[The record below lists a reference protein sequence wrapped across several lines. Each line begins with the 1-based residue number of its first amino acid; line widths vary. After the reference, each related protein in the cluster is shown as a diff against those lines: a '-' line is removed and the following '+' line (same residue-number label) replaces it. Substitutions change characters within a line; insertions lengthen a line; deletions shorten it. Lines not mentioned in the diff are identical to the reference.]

1 MLLSVSKA
9 ARLIGVSI
17 STLRRWEDEGKL
29 YPTSRT
35 LGNHRRYSAEMIS
48 EVFEFEQ
55 NQNESLKNICYARVS
70 SHDQKKDLKRQVTCL
85 RKYCKERN
93 IKSEII
99 EDLGSGLNFR
109 KKGFKKVINEI
120 CQHKVNKII
129 LTHRDR
135 LVRFGFPLFQQIC
148 KFFNVQIQVLF
159 EDKEKTFEQELVADV
174 IEIMTVCTARIYGKR
189 SHKHAKAG

>member
-1 MLLSVSKA
+1 MYMFSENRCGCDLEEPYA
-9 ARLIGVSI
+9 
-17 STLRRWEDEGKL
+17 
-29 YPTSRT
+29 
-35 LGNHRRYSAEMIS
+35 GNPHVRFCGGGH
-48 EVFEFEQ
+48 V
-55 NQNESLKNICYARVS
+55 
-70 SHDQKKDLKRQVTCL
+70 VTHAFT
-85 RKYCKERN
+85 RH
-93 IKSEII
+93 
-99 EDLGSGLNFR
+99 FR
-109 KKGFKKVINEI
+109 KKGLKKVINEI

>member
-99 EDLGSGLNFR
+99 EDLGSGLSAPSKAWHNQWM
-109 KKGFKKVINEI
+109 K
-120 CQHKVNKII
+120 
-129 LTHRDR
+129 L
-135 LVRFGFPLFQQIC
+135 PLEKMIGHHTQ
-148 KFFNVQIQVLF
+148 NRVLS
-159 EDKEKTFEQELVADV
+159 LG
-174 IEIMTVCTARIYGKR
+174 R
-189 SHKHAKAG
+189 